1 MNTSQNQKYNVI
13 VLSNQLWSYPLW
25 TNKKHVSTRLAK
37 LGHNVLFVDPPI
49 NTGRLFA
56 RQLLKGKWTL
66 KRLIEKTTKEDGI
79 TVFSP
84 LDYSPNH
91 EKMAAQHVETIRKLE
106 DKLFDSSRKTILWIY
121 HMEIHGLKRYV
132 EDLPYDILV
141 YDCVDNY
148 AGFPKYDT
156 PQKKEAINSQEK
168 YLTSKADVVFATAP
182 GLVEKLK
189 KYNPN
194 VHFTP
199 NVGDYERFVK
209 ARDLKDQ
216 LPEDIASIPRPRI
229 GFTGAVDSYKFDKEL
244 VRKIAEDYPGY
255 SFILIGPMALEDR
268 EATVNELGLNGLRN
282 IYFLGTKEYSDM
294 PKYYAGFDVTIIPYL
309 LNDYTV
315 GGCFPV
321 KFHEG
326 LAAGVP
332 SVVTNLPAYAPF
344 ADVCYISKSANEFS
358 QNIRRALEED
368 SEAKVKERQRVAKD
382 NNWEGKVAKM
392 LALIQN
398 FIDNQ

>member
-1 MNTSQNQKYNVI
+1 MDLNAKYNVI
-13 VLSNQLWSYPLW
+13 MLSNQLWSYPLW

-37 LGHNVLFVDPPI
+37 LGHNVIFVDPPI
-49 NTGRLFA
+49 NTGRLFV

-66 KRLIEKTTKEDGI
+66 KRLLEKTSHEEGI
-79 TVFSP
+79 TIFSP

-91 EKMAAQHVETIRKLE
+91 DQLAAKHVATIKKLSEKY
-106 DKLFDSSRKTILWIY
+106 FDSARKTILWIY
-121 HMEIHGLKRYV
+121 HLEIEGLKHYI

-148 AGFPKYDT
+148 AGFPKYNT
-156 PQKKEAINSQEK
+156 QTKKEAINLKEK

-189 KYNPN
+189 KFNKN

-199 NVGDYERFVK
+199 NVGDYERFIK
-209 ARDLKDQ
+209 ARDYKND
-216 LPEDIASIPRPRI
+216 LPSDISSIPRPRI
-229 GFTGAVDSYKFDKEL
+229 GFTGAVDSYKFDKAL
-244 VRKIAEDYPGY
+244 VKKVAEDYPGY
-255 SFILIGPMALEDR
+255 SFVIIGPMALEDR
-268 EATVNELGLNGLRN
+268 ESNLAELGLGETHN
-282 IYFLGTKEYSDM
+282 IYFLGTKDYLEM
-294 PKYYAGFDVTIIPYL
+294 PKYYAGFDVTIIPYQ

-344 ADVCYISKSANEFS
+344 ADVCYISKSYNEFS
-358 QNIRRALEED
+358 QNIRRSLEED
-368 SEAKVKERQRVAKD
+368 SDVKIKERQKVAKE
-382 NNWEGKVAKM
+382 NNWEGKVSKM
-392 LALIQN
+392 LSLIQE
-398 FIDNQ
+398 FINNQ